1 VPSSQ
6 YGAFGVSSHTIESAE
21 RRRARIAPTDAQLAS
36 IRRALEAAGVG
47 FTNGDEPGVELK
59 AMKAR
64 GEK

>member
-1 VPSSQ
+1 
-6 YGAFGVSSHTIESAE
+6 VSSHTIESAE